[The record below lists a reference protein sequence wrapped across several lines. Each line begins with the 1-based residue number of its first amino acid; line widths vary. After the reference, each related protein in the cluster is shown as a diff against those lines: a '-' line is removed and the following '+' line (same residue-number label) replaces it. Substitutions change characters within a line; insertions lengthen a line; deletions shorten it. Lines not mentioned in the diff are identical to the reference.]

1 MPHKLF
7 VNLLMLIC
15 NNLLPISIFIGGQL
29 VHDIRGLKNKNHR
42 TDHII
47 HHLSFGDEFPGQINP
62 LDNSEVSIFVERLL
76 IFEGDRLN
84 GCILIYLARK

>member
-1 MPHKLF
+1 MSITLF
-7 VNLLMLIC
+7 L
-15 NNLLPISIFIGGQL
+15 GGQL

-62 LDNSEVSIFVERLL
+62 LDNSEVSFFIVLSENFKSKCFS
-76 IFEGDRLN
+76 ISTKKP
-84 GCILIYLARK
+84 ILPGIII

>member
-1 MPHKLF
+1 MSKTLF
-7 VNLLMLIC
+7 L
-15 NNLLPISIFIGGQL
+15 GGQL

-62 LDNSEVSIFVERLL
+62 LDNSEVSYLL
-76 IFEGDRLN
+76 FNQRFSKAN
-84 GCILIYLARK
+84 VLAYP